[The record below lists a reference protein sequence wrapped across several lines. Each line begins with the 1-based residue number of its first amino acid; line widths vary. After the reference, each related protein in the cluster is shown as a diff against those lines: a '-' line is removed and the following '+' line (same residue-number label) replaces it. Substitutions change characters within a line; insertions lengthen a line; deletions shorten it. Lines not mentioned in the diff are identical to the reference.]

1 MSGTLVVWAKRCAMV
16 LEGRVALITG
26 VSRQRGIGM
35 AIARHLG
42 QLGARLFL
50 HGFTPFDR
58 AQPYGVDAEGTEALA
73 NQLQQDGMTVAHM
86 EANFIEADAPK
97 DVMKAA
103 VAAYGHI
110 DILIGNHAYGTSEQQ
125 LATVT
130 AEEIDYHLLVNVRA
144 TLLLIQA
151 FAAQHDER
159 EGGRIVLLISG
170 EERFPMERELA
181 YSASKAAV
189 NNLSK
194 SLSSLLASR
203 SITVNA
209 VNPGPTD
216 SGWASQDLVQS
227 ELSMWPGG
235 RWGEPDDA
243 ARLIAWLCIDEAKW
257 ITGQTINSDGGWRPW
272 RWDPA

>member
-1 MSGTLVVWAKRCAMV
+1 ML

-26 VSRQRGIGM
+26 VSRRRGIGI

-42 QLGARLFL
+42 QLGAQLFL

-58 AQPYGVDAEGTEALA
+58 SQPYGVDAEGTEVLA
-73 NQLQQDGMTVAHM
+73 HQLQQDGITVAHM
-86 EANFIEADAPK
+86 EANFLDADAPTN
-97 DVMKAA
+97 VVNAA
-103 VAAYGHI
+103 VATYGHV
-110 DILIGNHAYGTSEQQ
+110 DILIGNHAYGTAEQL

-130 AEEIDYHLLVNVRA
+130 AEEIDHHLMVNVRA
-144 TLLLIQA
+144 TLILVQA
-151 FAAQHDER
+151 FAAQHDGR
-159 EGGRIVLLISG
+159 EGRRVVLLISG
-170 EERFPMERELA
+170 QERYPMERELA

-194 SLSSLLASR
+194 NLSSLLAGR

-209 VNPGPTD
+209 VNPGATD
-216 SGWASQDLVQS
+216 TGWASRDLLQS
-227 ELSMWPGG
+227 ELIMWPLE
-235 RWGEPDDA
+235 RWGQPDDA
-243 ARLIAWLCIDEAKW
+243 ARLIAWLCADDARW

>member
-1 MSGTLVVWAKRCAMV
+1 MDLD
-16 LEGRVALITG
+16 GRVALVTG
-26 VSRQRGIGM
+26 VSRQRGIGI
-35 AIARHLG
+35 AIARQLG
-42 QLGARLFL
+42 QLGAKLFL
-50 HGFTPFDR
+50 HGFTPYDR
-58 AQPYGVDAEGTEALA
+58 AQPWGAEAEGAEVLA
-73 NQLQQDGMTVAHM
+73 NQLQQDGITVAHM
-86 EANFIEADAPK
+86 EANFLDADAPK
-97 DVMKAA
+97 KVMNAA
-103 VAAYGHI
+103 VATYGHV
-110 DILIGNHAYGTSEQQ
+110 DILVGNHAYGTSEQQ

-130 AEEIDYHLLVNVRA
+130 AEVIDYHLLVNVRA

-151 FAAQHDER
+151 FAAQHDGR

-170 EERFPMERELA
+170 QERFPMERELA

-194 SLSSLLASR
+194 SLSSLLAGN
-203 SITVNA
+203 SITVNT

-216 SGWASQDLVQS
+216 TGWADQDLIQR
-227 ELSMWPGG
+227 ELPMWPIG

-243 ARLIAWLCIDEAKW
+243 ARLIAWLCADEAKW

>member
-1 MSGTLVVWAKRCAMV
+1 MV

-26 VSRQRGIGM
+26 VSRQRGIGI

-42 QLGARLFL
+42 QLGAQLFL

-58 AQPYGVDAEGTEALA
+58 SQPYGAGAEGTEVLA
-73 NQLQQDGMTVAHM
+73 DQLQQDGITVAHM
-86 EANFIEADAPK
+86 EANFLDADAPK
-97 DVMKAA
+97 KVMNAA
-103 VAAYGHI
+103 VAAYGHV
-110 DILIGNHAYGTSEQQ
+110 DILVVNHAYGTTEQL

-130 AEEIDYHLLVNVRA
+130 AEEIDYHLLINVRA
-144 TLLLIQA
+144 TILLIQA
-151 FAAQHDER
+151 FAAQHDGR

-170 EERFPMERELA
+170 QERFPMERELA

-194 SLSSLLASR
+194 SLSSLLAGR

-209 VNPGPTD
+209 VNPGATD
-216 SGWASQDLVQS
+216 TGWASQERVES
-227 ELSMWPGG
+227 ELIMWPLG
-235 RWGEPDDA
+235 RWGQPDDA
-243 ARLIAWLCIDEAKW
+243 ARLVAWLCIDEAKW

>member
-1 MSGTLVVWAKRCAMV
+1 MV

-26 VSRQRGIGM
+26 VSRQRGIGF
-35 AIARHLG
+35 AIARRLG

-50 HGFTPFDR
+50 HGFTPFDL
-58 AQPYGVDAEGTEALA
+58 AQTYGVDAEGTEALA
-73 NQLQQDGMTVAHM
+73 NQLQQDGITVAHM
-86 EANFIEADAPK
+86 EANFIEAEAPK
-97 DVMKAA
+97 NVMDAA
-103 VAAYGHI
+103 AATYGHV

-130 AEEIDYHLLVNVRA
+130 AEEIDNHLLVNVRA

-151 FAAQHDER
+151 FAAQHDGR

-189 NNLSK
+189 NNLIK

-216 SGWASQDLVQS
+216 TGWASQDLVQS
-227 ELSMWPGG
+227 ELGMWPGG

-243 ARLIAWLCIDEAKW
+243 ARLIAWLSMDDAKW
-257 ITGQTINSDGGWRPW
+257 ITWQTINSDGGWRPW

>member
-1 MSGTLVVWAKRCAMV
+1 MV
-16 LEGRVALITG
+16 LDGRVALVTG
-26 VSRQRGIGM
+26 VSRQRGIGI
-35 AIARHLG
+35 AIAGRLG
-42 QLGARLFL
+42 QLGAQLFL

-58 AQPYGVDAEGTEALA
+58 AQSYGADAEGTEALA
-73 NQLQQDGMTVAHM
+73 NQLQRDGITVAHM
-86 EANFIEADAPK
+86 EANFLDAEAPQK
-97 DVMKAA
+97 VMTAA
-103 VAAYGHI
+103 VASYGHV
-110 DILIGNHAYGTSEQQ
+110 DILIGNHAYSTTEQQ

-151 FAAQHDER
+151 FAAQHDGR

-170 EERFPMERELA
+170 QERFPMERELA

-194 SLSSLLASR
+194 SLSSLLAGR

-209 VNPGPTD
+209 VNPGATD
-216 SGWASQDLVQS
+216 TGWASRDRIERSLP
-227 ELSMWPGG
+227 MWPLG

-243 ARLIAWLCIDEAKW
+243 ARLIAWLCADEAKW